1 MSIKVSRKFEL
12 LTVCLLIL
20 LAAGLSSTYLVHP
33 VEHFD
38 ADEAIVG
45 LMGRH
50 VLNGH
55 LPAYFYGQGYM
66 GSLEA
71 IIAAGYF
78 AAFGSSIF
86 TLKLAPLT
94 FYILFLILQYN
105 LIRKYGG
112 VALALTTLAITV
124 VFSETIIL
132 WSTKAR
138 GGFPETLFWGT
149 LAYTLF
155 FRLMDGYLR
164 GKGKGWRG
172 GLILGFTIGIGLW
185 NCSMVAYYYLPI
197 ALYLVIFGIN
207 EIKVNRS
214 YPHPVT
220 PINIQ
225 RTARWRSAIRR
236 GGRFI
241 IPLVGIYL
249 LFGLITA
256 INGEI
261 TISVFGLDIRS
272 HHGGRDIIRG
282 LSIMLLLVAILAWE
296 RSGFDRPITI
306 LRKFNIRY
314 PVIITVTGIIVAL
327 LLVMAGINL
336 YFQQLPDYS
345 YGHYQPLGPAEG
357 LNGMGNNISQLF
369 TLLLPKVIGVSYSSF
384 KLDLGRSWL
393 TRYSGTLN
401 GWTTLGSIVFVIFL
415 LIVNFNR
422 QRNLVKFLWSNRLN
436 IFFLTSFLGSVSAL
450 TFSSMIKDST
460 AYRYLIPVISW
471 FPFFLASCC
480 IFIWRKNKWGG
491 IMLAFLIIGGHAARL
506 TVNLPLPQAT
516 TPEPLVMDIIESLEK
531 ERITRAFINYW
542 LAYPITFITGE
553 EIIAAPYQSHDRYPP
568 YTREVRNSPEFAYI
582 FKGYRQL
589 SGKREENMLTI
600 NQTAYRKK
608 CYPWGYL
615 LIIGGR
621 QAEE

>member
-1 MSIKVSRKFEL
+1 MIAARIQQFEL
-12 LTVCLLIL
+12 LIVCFIIL
-20 LAAGLSSTYLVHP
+20 LAAVLSYTYLIYP
-33 VEHFD
+33 AEHFD

-45 LMGRH
+45 LMARH
-50 VLNGH
+50 VRNGH

-78 AAFGSSIF
+78 VAFGSSVF

-94 FYILFLILQYN
+94 FYILFLILQYR
-105 LIRKYGG
+105 LIRNFGG
-112 VALALTTLAITV
+112 VGIALITLAITV
-124 VFSETIIL
+124 VFSETMIL

-138 GGFPETLFWGT
+138 GGFTETLFWGT
-149 LAYTLF
+149 LSYTLF
-155 FRLMDGYLR
+155 FRLMDGYFR
-164 GKGKGWRG
+164 GDGKGWREI
-172 GLILGFTIGIGLW
+172 LILGFTIGIGFW

-197 ALYLVIFGIN
+197 ALYLIIFGIK
-207 EIKVNRS
+207 EIKDNRRVPS
-214 YPHPVT
+214 ST
-220 PINIQ
+220 TSINNQ
-225 RTARWRSAIRR
+225 RSAGWRVAMR
-236 GGRFI
+236 QGGRFI

-261 TISVFGLDIRS
+261 NFSVFGLDIRS

-282 LSIMLLLVAILAWE
+282 LSILLPLVAILAWE
-296 RSGFDRPITI
+296 RSGFNRPITI
-306 LRKFNIRY
+306 LRQLNLRY
-314 PVIITVTGIIVAL
+314 PVIITAAGVIVAL
-327 LLVMAGINL
+327 LLITAGINL

-357 LNGMGNNISQLF
+357 LNGVGNNISQLF

-401 GWTTLGSIVFVIFL
+401 GWTAAGAIVFVVFL
-415 LIVNFNR
+415 LIVNYNR
-422 QRNLVKFLWSNRLN
+422 QRNLVKFLRSNRLN
-436 IFFLTSFLGSVSAL
+436 IFFIISLIGCLAAL
-450 TFSSMIKDST
+450 SFSSQIKDST

-471 FPFFLASCC
+471 IPFFLASCC
-480 IFIWRKNKWGG
+480 IFIWRKNKAGG
-491 IMLAFLIIGGHAARL
+491 IILAFLIIGGHAARL
-506 TVNLPLPQAT
+506 TANLPLPQTT
-516 TPEPLVMDIIESLEK
+516 TPEPLVTDIIQSLKE
-531 ERITRAFINYW
+531 ERITRAFVNYW

-568 YTREVRNSPEFAYI
+568 YTRTVRNSPQFAYI

-589 SGKREENMLTI
+589 SGKREENMLII
-600 NQTAYRKK
+600 NQTPYRKK
-608 CYPWGYL
+608 CYLWGYL
-615 LIIGGR
+615 LITGGR
-621 QAEE
+621 EAEK